1 MPIRLTPNCSTTPQ
15 FLMIALGLVAGTS
28 IFISLVFWVMG
39 APWVL
44 PFALVETLVLG
55 AAFVF
60 HARTRSDFDEVTCNE
75 RHVFVRQERGGRVK
89 EHQFTRGLCRVYMT
103 RSMRSLVRLDES
115 GRYVDLGEWMLPQD
129 RLSLCRKLEI
139 AASSLH

>member
-1 MPIRLTPNCSTTPQ
+1 MPIRLSPNCSTTPQ

-55 AAFVF
+55 AAFLF

-75 RHVFVRQERGGRVK
+75 RHVFVRQERRGRVK

-103 RSMRSLVRLDES
+103 RSMRPLVRLDES
-115 GRYVDLGEWMLPQD
+115 GRYVDLGEWLLPQD
-129 RLSLCRKLEI
+129 RLLLCRELKSV
-139 AASSLH
+139 AAAQ

>member
-1 MPIRLTPNCSTTPQ
+1 MPIRLSPNCSTTPQ

-103 RSMRSLVRLDES
+103 RSRRPLVRLDES
-115 GRYVDLGEWMLPQD
+115 GRHVDLGEWMLPQD
-129 RLSLCRKLEI
+129 RLSLCQQLIRV
-139 AASSLH
+139 ASLQ

>member
-1 MPIRLTPNCSTTPQ
+1 MYLRLTPNCSTTPQ

-28 IFISLVFWVMG
+28 IFISLVFWFMG

-44 PFALVETLVLG
+44 PFALVETLVLA

-75 RHVFVRQERGGRVK
+75 RHVYVRQERGGHVK

>member
-1 MPIRLTPNCSTTPQ
+1 MHLRLSPNISTTPT
-15 FLMIALGLVAGTS
+15 FLMVALGLVAGTS
-28 IFISLVFWVMG
+28 LLISLVFWVMG

-60 HARTRSDFDEVTCNE
+60 HARTRSDFDEITCNE

>member
-1 MPIRLTPNCSTTPQ
+1 
-15 FLMIALGLVAGTS
+15 MIALGLVAGTS

-44 PFALVETLVLG
+44 PFALVETLVL
-55 AAFVF
+55 ATAFVF
-60 HARTRSDFDEVTCNE
+60 HARTRRDFDEVTCNE

-89 EHQFTRGLCRVYMT
+89 EHQFTRGLCRVDMT
-103 RSMRSLVRLDES
+103 RSMRPLVRLNES

-129 RLSLCRKLEI
+129 RLSLCRQLTHV
-139 AASSLH
+139 AALP

>member
-1 MPIRLTPNCSTTPQ
+1 MLPIRLSPSRSLTPQ
-15 FLMIALGLVAGTS
+15 FLMIALALAAGTS

-75 RHVFVRQERGGRVK
+75 RHVFVRQERSGRVK

-103 RSMRSLVRLDES
+103 NSLRPLVRLDES
-115 GRYVDLGEWMLPQD
+115 GRYVDLGEWLLPQD
-129 RLSLCRKLEI
+129 RLLLCRELKSV
-139 AASSLH
+139 AAAQ